1 MTVRAG
7 QDGGKG
13 RSGTQKGVG
22 QGQVGA
28 WELGLEVLM
37 PLDNK

>member
-1 MTVRAG
+1 MGVRAG
-7 QDGGKG
+7 QDGGTEG
-13 RSGTQKGVG
+13 RR